1 MLGAAIVPNEARWC
15 SAELGHKTGKGGIER
30 DMEKEIHQLK
40 RRVNEQVLQRAEA
53 DPQWRQRVLDD
64 PDTAVGDIPE
74 AEQLREML
82 ETTSTTMP
90 TTTPAGEEYRL
101 LRRSF
106 MEKVLDKAAND
117 PTWKQQLLD
126 DPDAAMREANFPE
139 AQQLEELRQEQEE
152 EEEEEV
158 VGHQIG
164 SAYPRSIIILQCCG
178 SHTFI
183 QI

>member
-1 MLGAAIVPNEARWC
+1 M
-15 SAELGHKTGKGGIER
+15 
-30 DMEKEIHQLK
+30 DEIQQLQ
-40 RRVNEQVLQRAEA
+40 RRVHEQMLDRAES

-82 ETTSTTMP
+82 ETTNTTMP
-90 TTTPAGEEYRL
+90 TTTPAREEYRL

-139 AQQLEELRQEQEE
+139 AQQFEEMRLSAEASLEEADVRGHI
-152 EEEEEV
+152 V
-158 VGHQIG
+158 TDPVGGTVRPTLLI
-164 SAYPRSIIILQCCG
+164 PLCCG